1 MDILLRHHVTMYG
14 SGTQPMVFAHGFGTD
29 QHTWRHVAPA
39 FANHYRVILF
49 DLVGAG
55 QSDKSAYDFTRY
67 SSLEGY
73 ATDLIELLRGLQL
86 AKVIFVGHSVG
97 GMIGVLAA
105 IRAPELFE
113 RLVLVASSPCYVN
126 DGNYAGGFEPSD
138 LEELLGFLDR
148 DYRAWSSM
156 VVPDIV
162 GGDMRPELLDELLTS
177 FNSVEPAVAR
187 QFARTTFLSDHRL
200 DLPKLHVPTL
210 ILQCADDSV
219 APPSVGEYMHNNL
232 SGSALNI
239 LDTSGHYPHL
249 NAPVATIAALESYLR
264 SANSSVSTTIT

>member
-1 MDILLRHHVTMYG
+1 MDILLRHHVTTYG
-14 SGTQPMVFAHGFGTD
+14 SGTQPIVFAHGFGTD

-39 FANHYRVILF
+39 FANQYRVILF
-49 DLVGAG
+49 DWVGAG

-73 ATDLIELLRGLQL
+73 ASDLIELLRELQL
-86 AKVIFVGHSVG
+86 PKVIFVGHSVG
-97 GMIGVLAA
+97 GMIGLLAA

-113 RLVLVASSPCYVN
+113 RLVLVAASPCYVN
-126 DGNYAGGFEPSD
+126 HDNYAGGFEPGD

-156 VVPDIV
+156 LVPSIV

-177 FNSVEPAVAR
+177 FNSVEHAIAR
-187 QFARTTFLSDHRL
+187 QFARATFLSDHRS

-210 ILQCADDSV
+210 VVQCADDSV
-219 APPSVGEYMHNNL
+219 APAAVGEYMHERL
-232 SGSALNI
+232 AGSALNI

-249 NAPVATIAALESYLR
+249 NAPVATIAALENYLR
-264 SANSSVSTTIT
+264 PVNDSVSTTTV